1 MPNDRLVDMEINLTP
16 EQSDVVRHAV
26 ETGRVHDPE
35 QAVQEALVLWM
46 ERERRRVELLA
57 SLDAADASLAR
68 GEGRVITQ
76 DAMKSL
82 AREVMERNRHR
93 FPAEQSA
100 GH

>member
-1 MPNDRLVDMEINLTP
+1 MEINLTP

-26 ETGRVHDPE
+26 DTGRVHDPE

-46 ERERRRVELLA
+46 ERERRRAELLA
-57 SLDAADASLAR
+57 GIDAAEASLTR

-76 DAMKSL
+76 ESMQSL
-82 AREVMERNRHR
+82 AHEVMERNRHR